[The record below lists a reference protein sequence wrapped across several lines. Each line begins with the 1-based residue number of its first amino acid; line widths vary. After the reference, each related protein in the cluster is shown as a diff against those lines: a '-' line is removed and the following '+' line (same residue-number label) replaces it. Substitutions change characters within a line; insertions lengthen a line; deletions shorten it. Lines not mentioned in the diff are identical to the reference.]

1 MVEPIPNQP
10 PDEGALHFIEAV
22 RFVPEATF
30 LVTSDAFVLDANAA
44 ARRMIA
50 APIFDSP
57 LALDGL
63 VEGPPDELLA
73 QLQRWSRTRS
83 PVPGKLVWRT
93 PSGPQ
98 PHQLNAWCA
107 RPATASRPAVIILR
121 CDSDADRRSR
131 LLTLNR
137 QIDQLRLEV
146 GVRRQTEAGLADTI
160 AARDDFLA
168 IAAHELRNPLN
179 VFQLTLQLLSRISEQ
194 PGGDLRGILRKLELQ
209 LDRINSLVD
218 RLLDVGR
225 IRAGRF
231 EIEPESFNLSD
242 LVKEIVDRFAVLQP
256 DLPLTLR
263 IEAEPIGSWDRLRL
277 DQAISNIVSNAIKY
291 GLRKPIEVTVGIV
304 ETDAFVQVQD
314 HGIGLA
320 PDDLERIFDRFERA
334 VQVSSVEGLGLGL
347 WIAKRIVE
355 AHGGVISAEGQPRQG
370 ALFTVRL
377 PRAKASL

>member
-1 MVEPIPNQP
+1 MADPILNQP
-10 PDEGALHFIEAV
+10 PDDGALHFIEAV
-22 RFVPEATF
+22 RFDPDAIF
-30 LVTSDAFVLDANAA
+30 LVTSDALVLDANPA
-44 ARRMIA
+44 ARRMIG
-50 APIFDSP
+50 PLTLDSSR
-57 LALDGL
+57 ALPAL
-63 VEGPPDELLA
+63 VECPPDELRAL
-73 QLQRWSRTRS
+73 LNRWSRTRA

-93 PSGPQ
+93 SAGLQ
-98 PHQLNAWCA
+98 PHRLNAWCA
-107 RPATASRPAVIILR
+107 RPATAARPALIVLR
-121 CDSDADRRSR
+121 CDSDVDRRNR
-131 LLTLNR
+131 FVTLNR
-137 QIDQLRLEV
+137 QIDRLRHEV
-146 GVRRQTEAGLADTI
+146 GLRRQTEAGLADTI
-160 AARDDFLA
+160 AARDDFVA

-209 LDRINSLVD
+209 LDRINALVD

-231 EIEPESFNLSD
+231 EMELESFNLGN
-242 LVKEIVDRFAVLQP
+242 LVREIVDRFAILHP

-263 IEAEPIGSWDRLRL
+263 VEAEPLGVWDHLRL
-277 DQAISNIVSNAIKY
+277 DQATSNIVSNAIKY
-291 GLRKPIEVTVGIV
+291 GLRKPVEVTVGA
-304 ETDAFVQVQD
+304 TDSDVFVAVQD

-334 VQVSSVEGLGLGL
+334 VPLTSAEGLGLGL

-370 ALFTVRL
+370 ARFTVRL